1 MLKLRHL
8 GQIRMRS
15 NSLFL
20 RLVAGFLCI
29 ILLLVC
35 LTSYALSV
43 SKSNVRHEIVR
54 YNTLMLRNTMENY
67 ESHFE
72 IITKQMYFF
81 YFSDNV
87 QRLQSDP
94 RYTFFPKVISD
105 ILTWVGNP
113 QLYINNIV
121 FYSQNSELG
130 RFAVEKGTSSS
141 NDTMFKAFMSSERY
155 PLEFWEQ
162 QFNETYTHRMF
173 PADTFYSNIFEGRKE
188 TLGNYIPMVFKRAD
202 NHDFYMVVFL
212 DAGKMYKAFHQ
223 ATNEDLVIYDAQGQA
238 IYNRAPEMD
247 YPSLESLTESGP
259 SAFIRDDK
267 YHFYLKDA
275 ASGMTYLH
283 RLPVAEMA
291 SQTKLNF
298 TMIAVVAAVVALS
311 IVMSFYLAARINNPF
326 RKLIDSI
333 RGTGDG
339 EPYRSNIQE
348 FDILSSQLRDKNRL
362 MKQWAF
368 LNHLKDIRDHENDR
382 ARLEFCGKPFVFIL
396 FHVVEKGNKVWPQ
409 GTFQSWLYYMKVF
422 IEDKLNRS
430 FPDALTFQT
439 EYNQIL
445 SMVFI
450 EDGDELHT
458 LLRDMKA
465 VFDQDRDSGTI
476 TIAVTSVYDSSDQ
489 MNAAYREVRERIG
502 ERLLVDETQIVSSA
516 PNGPVELAF
525 TQEQD
530 VQFRANVREGN
541 ADAASNIVRNFF
553 TEWRSPA
560 ATAAAWHRFAERVEE
575 RIRLAA
581 LERIGL
587 PRLDEILANGADKI
601 SRCVTVAELERQL
614 LEWVTRT
621 ADAVQEKKT
630 EPKDAVTS
638 FVIDY
643 VQNHMAEEIYLDAL
657 AEKLNLSSGYLSTYF
672 KEKTGTNI
680 VEYVNETRI
689 RKAAELLLETRMKVQ
704 EVAEAVG
711 YRNITSFNRMFKKY
725 TGLRPSDYRK
735 GDHDRPDGETTS
747 G

>member
-1 MLKLRHL
+1 MPKLRRL
-8 GQIRMRS
+8 RQIRMRS

-43 SKSNVRHEIVR
+43 SKSNVRHEIVK

-67 ESHFE
+67 ENHFE

-113 QLYINNIV
+113 NLYINNIV
-121 FYSQNSELG
+121 FYAQNSELG

-141 NDTMFKAFMSSERY
+141 NDTMFKAFMASERY

-162 QFNETYTHRMF
+162 QFNESYTQRMF

-212 DAGKMYKAFHQ
+212 DAAKMYNAFHQ
-223 ATNEDLVIYDAQGQA
+223 ASNDDLVIYDGRGQV
-238 IYNRAPEMD
+238 IYNRAANEE
-247 YPSLESLTESGP
+247 YPALEELASRN
-259 SAFIRDDK
+259 SAFIQDDK
-267 YHFYLKDA
+267 YHFYMKDPS
-275 ASGMTYLH
+275 SGLTYLH
-283 RLPVAEMA
+283 RLPAAQLA
-291 SQTKLNF
+291 SQTQLNF
-298 TMIAVVAAVVALS
+298 TVVVVVIAVIALS
-311 IVMSFYLAARINNPF
+311 VVMSLFLAARINNPF

-333 RGTGDG
+333 RGPG
-339 EPYRSNIQE
+339 EGEQYRSSIRE
-348 FDILSSQLRDKNRL
+348 FDIIGSQLRDKNRL

-368 LNHLKDIRDHENDR
+368 LNHLKDIRDSEYDR
-382 ARLEFCGKPFVFIL
+382 AKLEFIDKPYVFVL
-396 FHVVEKGNKVWPQ
+396 FHVIEKNNAAWPE

-450 EDGDELHT
+450 EDGDELHA

-476 TIAVTSVYDSSDQ
+476 TIAVTSTYDSSDQ
-489 MNAAYREVRERIG
+489 MNAAYREVRERIE
-502 ERLLVDETQIVSSA
+502 ERLLVDETQIVSAA
-516 PNGPVELAF
+516 PTGPVELAF

-530 VQFRANVREGN
+530 VQFRANIREGN
-541 ADAASNIVRNFF
+541 EEAASNIVRNFF
-553 TEWRSPA
+553 SEWRSPA
-560 ATAAAWHRFAERVEE
+560 ATAATWHRFAERVEE

-587 PRLDEILANGADKI
+587 PRLDEILANSADKI

-614 LEWVTRT
+614 LEWVTLT
-621 ADAVQEKKT
+621 AHAVQEKKA

-657 AEKLNLSSGYLSTYF
+657 AEKLNLSSGYLSSYF

-689 RKAAELLLETRMKVQ
+689 RKAAELLLDTRMKVQ